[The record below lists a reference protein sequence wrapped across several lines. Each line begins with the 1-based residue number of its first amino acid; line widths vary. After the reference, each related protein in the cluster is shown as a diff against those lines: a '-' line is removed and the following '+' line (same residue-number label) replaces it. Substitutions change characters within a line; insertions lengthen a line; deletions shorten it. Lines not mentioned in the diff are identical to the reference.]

1 MAQGSIR
8 TAGGVSLNSRSD
20 LTAAS
25 KDQLAKDEM
34 QRLSQCPVCGCPD
47 RALLHVGLVDKVSDC
62 APGVWRCWKC
72 AGCGVG
78 YLDPRPSTD
87 SIHIAYSKYYTHIA
101 DYGELGFT
109 RRIPLRLGNGYTNWR
124 FGTSRFPASRLG
136 PAVISGLKPFKL
148 LLDKEFSYSAARPG
162 RIERGLERLDARRG

>member
-25 KDQLAKDEM
+25 KDQWRTPWPKDEL

-47 RALLHVGLVDKVSDC
+47 RSLLHAGLVDKVFDC

-78 YLDPRPSTD
+78 YLDPRPSPDFDPYRVFKILYAHRQTT
-87 SIHIAYSKYYTHIA
+87 A
-101 DYGELGFT
+101 
-109 RRIPLRLGNGYTNWR
+109 RRLSRARLCAENSA
-124 FGTSRFPASRLG
+124 TSRQRLYQLAIWDQSLPRVPIRAG
-136 PAVISGLKPFKL
+136 RHIGAQAVQTVAG
-148 LLDKEFSYSAARPG
+148 
-162 RIERGLERLDARRG
+162 